1 MHRPASNDAGA
12 GSRPPSSTEPE
23 AVLATAAAE
32 HRRSLGPGLLGL
44 YVHGSW
50 VVGDFEPA
58 RSDLDLLA
66 VLARE
71 PDESLVDSLGPVLSA
86 IESAHPNWQG
96 RVEVEY
102 VALTTVVAFAG
113 GRDDGPGCQPASAP
127 ALARVSPGESL
138 HLLPASGHRLLT
150 WTSVHDRGQA
160 LVGPAPPALLP
171 RVDRAAVRSA
181 ALMHVRDWPAWVREM
196 TGPGGQSY
204 AVLTLCRALHLF
216 SEGSQVSKRVAAS
229 HVATALPEWLEL
241 IDWARDWWYAA
252 GMDDAPSR
260 HDEVTRFV
268 DDVSS
273 RIIDRWGVRDQCGL
287 RP

>member
-1 MHRPASNDAGA
+1 M
-12 GSRPPSSTEPE
+12 
-23 AVLATAAAE
+23 LATAAAE
-32 HRRSLGPGLLGL
+32 HRRTLGPDLLGL

-50 VVGDFEPA
+50 IVGDFEPS

-66 VLARE
+66 VLARD
-71 PDESLVDSLGPVLSA
+71 PDESLVASLGPVLSA
-86 IESAHPNWQG
+86 IERAHPIWKG

-102 VALTTVVAFAG
+102 VALKTILSFVG
-113 GRDDGPGCQPASAP
+113 GQDDGPAWQSDPAPS
-127 ALARVSPGESL
+127 LARVSPGESL

-150 WTSVHDRGQA
+150 WSFVHDQGQA
-160 LVGPAPPALLP
+160 LVGPAPATLLP
-171 RVDRAAVRSA
+171 CVDPAAVRSA
-181 ALMHVRDWPAWVREM
+181 AMMHVRDWPGWVREM

-216 SEGSQVSKRVAAS
+216 SEGNQVSKRAAAT

-241 IDWARDWWYAA
+241 VHWARDWWYAD
-252 GMDDAPSR
+252 GLDDAPNR

-273 RIIDRWGVRDQCGL
+273 RIIDRWEVHQRRL